1 MKPVGRNQATSLLVV
16 EDSPGDARLLREM
29 LNEESTHSIFMTHV
43 GTMNEAEQHIAEF
56 VIDIILLD
64 LGLPDAQGLEAVRRA
79 RSAGPDIP
87 LVILSGLD
95 DERLAVEAL
104 QDGAQDYLIK
114 GQIDSRGLLRALRHA
129 IERKSLEAA
138 ARTMSAKVELARRE
152 AEAATAAKAT
162 FLANMSHEI
171 RTPLNCII
179 GFSDLLLDD
188 LSLNL
193 VQRRY
198 LDQVKNAG
206 GALLTVVNDI
216 LDFSKL
222 DAGKV
227 RLDAE
232 PLSLDALVSSTVSI
246 VEGSAEAKGLDL
258 HVRIDP
264 QLSRYNRGDPARI
277 RQILLNLLSN
287 AVKFTAAGSVSLEI
301 SKLPS
306 ESSSERLRFAISDT
320 GQGVPVDGQSLL
332 FEQFAQADPSISRE
346 HGGTGLGLSICKSLV
361 ELMGGRIGFANNEE
375 AGATFWFEI
384 ELGIATSNQV
394 KPHQCPDAEN
404 GRGVRILLVEDLP
417 MNQELACTILR
428 RANHYVEIA
437 NDGVEALAA
446 LEQNSYDV
454 ILMDIQMPRMDGVAA
469 ARKIRQIKSP
479 ARHTPIIAM
488 TANAL
493 PEQVRSFRQ
502 AGMDDYVAKPFKQQ
516 DLHEAIL
523 RVVHLPPI
531 EGPAS
536 RPPAREPDWSES
548 GLERRACRS

>member
-1 MKPVGRNQATSLLVV
+1 MRRKEATSLLVV

-29 LNEESTHSIFMTHV
+29 FNDDPAGSIIMTDV
-43 GTMNEAEQHIAEF
+43 GSMAAAEKHLADHI
-56 VIDIILLD
+56 VDIVLLD

-79 RSAGPDIP
+79 RAAGPDIP

-104 QDGAQDYLIK
+104 QEGAQDYLIK
-114 GQIDSRGLLRALRHA
+114 GEIDARGLRRALRYA
-129 IERKSLEAA
+129 IERKTLEAA
-138 ARTMSAKVELARRE
+138 ARALSARIEIARKE

-162 FLANMSHEI
+162 FVANMSHEI
-171 RTPLNCII
+171 RTPLHSII

-188 LSLNL
+188 VSLNPT
-193 VQRRY
+193 QRRY
-198 LDQVKNAG
+198 LEQVKNAG

-222 DAGKV
+222 DAGKAQ
-227 RLDAE
+227 LTNE
-232 PLSLDALVSSTVSI
+232 PFSLEALVGSTVSI
-246 VEGSAEAKGLDL
+246 VEGTAEGKGLDI
-258 HVRIDP
+258 HVRTDP
-264 QLSRYNRGDPARI
+264 ELTFYYRGDPARI

-287 AVKFTAAGSVSLEI
+287 AVKFTSAGSVSLEI
-301 SKLPS
+301 SKIPS
-306 ESSSERLRFAISDT
+306 ASPGEQLHFAISDT
-320 GQGVPVDGQSLL
+320 GPGVPVDSQALL

-361 ELMGGRIGFANNEE
+361 GLMGGRIGFANNEG

-384 ELGIATSNQV
+384 ELATVPRTDV
-394 KPHQCPDAEN
+394 KQQLCPDPDS

-417 MNQELACTILR
+417 MNQEIACTILQ
-428 RANHYVEIA
+428 RAGHFVEIA
-437 NDGVEALAA
+437 GDGIEAVAA
-446 LEQNSYDV
+446 AEANSYDL
-454 ILMDIQMPRMDGVAA
+454 ILMDIQMPRMDGVTA
-469 ARKIRQIKSP
+469 ARRIRQLNGP

-493 PEQVRSFRQ
+493 PEQIREFRR

-531 EGPAS
+531 VGPAS
-536 RPPAREPDWSES
+536 CQPASEADWAAPVIGTS
-548 GLERRACRS
+548 ACRS